1 MVSIRE
7 IFSNWLVFY
16 FLIILSWLTVLVMGL
31 AENFSGD
38 IALMK
43 IVMEICT
50 SSVFSVNIFGL
61 FMMWVLMSI
70 AMMAPTII
78 PTLVTYQDL
87 LIAGAKKKNSFWAF
101 VLGFISV
108 WVFFSLIGSICQ
120 KLFTQSYFLDDSGAF
135 LNRKLSAGFLLV
147 AGLYQLSPLKE
158 ACLTKC
164 RSPFTFFLQN
174 WRDGISGSYSMGLNL
189 GIFCLGCC
197 WALMFLAFVGGTMNL
212 LFMVLMTFL
221 MILEK
226 LPDFGKFITKPLSLI
241 LIASATMLV
250 WF

>member
-50 SSVFSVNIFGL
+50 STVFSVNIFGL
-61 FMMWVLMSI
+61 FLMWVLMSI

-78 PTLVTYQDL
+78 PTLLTYQDL
-87 LIAGAKKKNSFWAF
+87 LIAGAKIKNSFWFF
-101 VLGFISV
+101 VLGFMSV

-120 KLFTQSYFLDDSGAF
+120 KLLTQSYFLDDSGAF
-135 LNRKLSAGFLLV
+135 LNTKLSAGFLLI

>member
-1 MVSIRE
+1 MVPIRE

-16 FLIILSWLTVLVMGL
+16 FLIILSWLAVLVMGL
-31 AENFSGD
+31 AENLTGD

-43 IVMEICT
+43 ILLEICT

-61 FMMWVLMSI
+61 FLMWVLMSV
-70 AMMAPTII
+70 AMMAPTMI
-78 PTLVTYQDL
+78 PTLITYQDL
-87 LIAGAKKKNSFWAF
+87 LIAGAKKNSFWVF
-101 VLGFISV
+101 VLGFMSI
-108 WVFFSLIGSICQ
+108 WVAFSLLGSLCQ
-120 KLFTQSYFLDDSGAF
+120 KLFSQFYFLDGSGAF
-135 LNRKLSAGFLLV
+135 LNTKLSAGFLLI

-158 ACLTKC
+158 ACLKKC

-174 WRDGISGSYSMGLNL
+174 WRVGLSGSYSMGLKL
-189 GIFCLGCC
+189 GVFCLGCC
-197 WALMFLAFVGGTMNL
+197 WALMFLAFVGGTMSL
-212 LFMVLMTFL
+212 LFMVLMTLL

>member
-16 FLIILSWLTVLVMGL
+16 FLIILSWLAVLVMGL
-31 AENFSGD
+31 AENVSGD

-50 SSVFSVNIFGL
+50 SSVLSVNVFGL
-61 FMMWVLMSI
+61 FLMWILMSV

-78 PTLVTYQDL
+78 PTLITYQDL
-87 LIAGAKKKNSFWAF
+87 LIAGAKKNSFWGF
-101 VLGFISV
+101 VLGFMSI
-108 WVFFSLIGSICQ
+108 WVFFSMVGSISQ
-120 KLFTQSYFLDDSGAF
+120 KLFSQSYFLDNSGAF
-135 LNRKLSAGFLLV
+135 VSTKLSAIFLLG

-158 ACLTKC
+158 ACLKKC

-174 WRDGISGSYSMGLNL
+174 WRDGISGSYSMGLKL

-250 WF
+250 WI

>member
-61 FMMWVLMSI
+61 FLMWVLMSI

-78 PTLVTYQDL
+78 PTLLTYQDL
-87 LIAGAKKKNSFWAF
+87 LIAGAKIKNSFWFF
-101 VLGFISV
+101 VLGFMSV

-120 KLFTQSYFLDDSGAF
+120 KLLTQSYFLDDSGAF
-135 LNRKLSAGFLLV
+135 LNTKLSAGFLLI

>member
-43 IVMEICT
+43 IVMEICS

-61 FMMWVLMSI
+61 FLMWVLMSI

-78 PTLVTYQDL
+78 PTLETYQDL

-135 LNRKLSAGFLLV
+135 LNTKLSASFLLV

>member
-16 FLIILSWLTVLVMGL
+16 FLIILSWLIVLVMGL

-61 FMMWVLMSI
+61 FLMWLLMSI

-78 PTLVTYQDL
+78 PTLETYQDL

-101 VLGFISV
+101 VLGFMSV

-120 KLFTQSYFLDDSGAF
+120 KLLTQSYFLDDSGAF
-135 LNRKLSAGFLLV
+135 LNTKLSAGFLLV

>member
-61 FMMWVLMSI
+61 FLMWVLMSI

-120 KLFTQSYFLDDSGAF
+120 KLFTQFYYLDDSGAL
-135 LNRKLSAGFLLV
+135 LNKKLSAGFLLV

-226 LPDFGKFITKPLSLI
+226 LPDFGNFITKPLSLI

>member
-61 FMMWVLMSI
+61 FLMWVLMSI

-101 VLGFISV
+101 VLGFMSV

-120 KLFTQSYFLDDSGAF
+120 KLFTQFYFLDDSGAF
-135 LNRKLSAGFLLV
+135 MNTKLSAGFLLV

>member
-61 FMMWVLMSI
+61 FLMWVLMSI

-120 KLFTQSYFLDDSGAF
+120 KLLSQSYFLDDSGAF
-135 LNRKLSAGFLLV
+135 SNTKLSAGFLLV

-212 LFMVLMTFL
+212 LFMILITFL

>member
-16 FLIILSWLTVLVMGL
+16 FLLILSWLIVLVMGL

-61 FMMWVLMSI
+61 FLMWLLMSV

-101 VLGFISV
+101 VLGFMSV
-108 WVFFSLIGSICQ
+108 WFFFSLIGSICQ
-120 KLFTQSYFLDDSGAF
+120 KLLTQSYFLDDSGAF
-135 LNRKLSAGFLLV
+135 LSTKLSAGFLLV

-174 WRDGISGSYSMGLNL
+174 WKDGIPGSYSMGLNL